1 MRELG
6 KEAALKLAVPS
17 VVAKGKRKQAKRAGK
32 KEVKN
37 KLKKSF
43 LKRKGGKGKLARQAK
58 MKDKCKQAET
68 HLAVELASL
77 ERRRKEA
84 AAESEALRERL
95 AAEPEAAKAA
105 GDAHLALARW
115 QEQVAQVSLRAEV
128 LASKALEQGEELE
141 AASKRA
147 EASLKRGQATAAKAL
162 ARAKRAAKVAKDA
175 LAGLPAE
182 AQAAEGGETP
192 LPPEPPQVSASS
204 SSAAAPPK
212 GEAPAAAPEGG
223 EDDQLYR
230 ELFEE
235 APAEKPEKKELPP
248 ATPAPA
254 SLAAPA
260 DASATS
266 SAAPPL
272 PPPAEPPPAHASAGA
287 EAKPDSTARLVQ
299 VCSEEAP
306 AYLWGDWGRVRDE
319 GDLSLT
325 YVSERSKT
333 GLSAR
338 QVKKAHVVAISEPP
352 AQAAERKKNVRFL
365 DTEQLKTLREE
376 KAQWQGEVA
385 IPSLRTWLDQPQ
397 LELAIFEIFWRVLPG
412 PRCLWMRPDKTV
424 FFVQHCQDEDKN
436 EQAAT
441 LLTEYY
447 EQAKKA
453 ELLLIPIL
461 DENHWTLLALERDKD
476 PDSNSFASIL
486 GEEAVKE
493 ARGSSSGC
501 ASCRGNPGGCH
512 NCNFVQAAFLARRK
526 GRENLQLRNG
536 ATLAILPE
544 TAGELWRVRYYD
556 SLLTPSAACQRK
568 AQQVLD
574 ALAEPLNIYA
584 ELPPRANFERQ
595 PAGTGRCGW
604 YVLHYLE
611 EECRA
616 FRNEGR
622 FTSKPDCLYRQNR
635 LSVWMPRLK

>member
-77 ERRRKEA
+77 ERRREEA
-84 AAESEALRERL
+84 AAEAEALRERL

-147 EASLKRGQATAAKAL
+147 EASFKRGQATASKAL

-192 LPPEPPQVSASS
+192 LPPGPPQASASS

-223 EDDQLYR
+223 E
-230 ELFEE
+230 
-235 APAEKPEKKELPP
+235 
-248 ATPAPA
+248 A
-254 SLAAPA
+254 SLP
-260 DASATS
+260 
-266 SAAPPL
+266 APPL
-272 PPPAEPPPAHASAGA
+272 PPPAEPPPAPASAGA

-385 IPSLRTWLDQPQ
+385 IPSLHTWLDQPQ

-412 PRCLWMRPDKTV
+412 PRCLWMRPDKTAFV
-424 FFVQHCQDEDKN
+424 VQHCQDEDKN

-486 GEEAVKE
+486 EEQAVQE

-526 GRENLQLRNG
+526 GRENLQLRSG

-544 TAGELWRVRYYD
+544 TAGESWRVRYYD

-611 EECRA
+611 EECRGY
-616 FRNEGR
+616 RGEGR
-622 FTSKPDCLYRQNR
+622 FTSKPDCVHRQNR
-635 LSVWMPRLK
+635 LSAFMTRLQ